1 MDYRRDFADFEG
13 VAYLD
18 IATQGVFTTNAATAA
33 RQAIE
38 WKKRPDTLPAGIY
51 FDLPNRVREK
61 LGAVVG
67 ANPDDIAIATG
78 ATSGMTAVAV
88 GMDFQPGDE
97 VLIAKG
103 EFPAHFSTWL
113 PYQRAGRM
121 TLKVIAPR
129 GRFLTADDYI
139 ENLDPHTKLVSASL
153 VRFDNGAKLD
163 AKRVA
168 EACHE
173 RGIAFLLD
181 ISQAAGAVHID
192 LRAINA
198 DFAVSSGYKWLL
210 GPYGSGFFWVNP
222 ASIKKLELG
231 PVNWMSVDGAHDFS
245 GLTNPNLKLLP
256 GARRWDAAE
265 PGSFSNL
272 SAVEGSLDF
281 ILRVGVD
288 EIVRLNRELQQEIID
303 RLPRDRCVLASPASA
318 DERGPYVCIQAR
330 KTDETAELHKKLI
343 ASQVIVALR
352 ENAIRI
358 SPYLFNTSDHITR
371 LVKALSVA

>member
-1 MDYRRDFADFEG
+1 MDYRKDFADFEG

-18 IATQGVFTTNAATAA
+18 IATQGVFPNASASAA

-67 ANPDDIAIATG
+67 ASADDIAIATG
-78 ATSGMTAVAV
+78 ATSGMTSVAV

-97 VLIAKG
+97 VVIAKG

-121 TLKVIAPR
+121 TLKVIVPR

-139 ENLDPHTKLVSASL
+139 ENLGPKTKLVSASL

-168 EACHE
+168 QACHD

-181 ISQAAGAVHID
+181 ASQGAGAVHLD
-192 LRAINA
+192 LRDINA

-210 GPYGSGFFWVNP
+210 GPYGAGFFWVNP

-231 PVNWMSVDGAHDFS
+231 PVNWMSVDGSHDFS
-245 GLTNPNLKLLP
+245 GLTNPELKLLP

-281 ILRVGVD
+281 ILRVGVN
-288 EIVRLNRELQQEIID
+288 EIVRINRELQQEIID

-330 KTDETAELHKKLI
+330 KTDETAGLHKKLI

-371 LVKALSVA
+371 LVKALSVV